1 MKTLYKQAA
10 LLMAGVLALCLLLT
24 ALIGVQTPKRQQG
37 LQVTA
42 SFYPIY
48 VAALKVV
55 GQTQGV
61 SVQCLVQPQT
71 GCVHDYAMTPQDM
84 LRLQQSD
91 VLILNG
97 AGAEAFL
104 QNALDGMPA
113 LEVVDTSRGIDLLC
127 DDGHAEHGHSH
138 EHEHLYN
145 QHIWTSPVRYQ
156 RQVRNIALALANID
170 PAHAAD
176 YLANAEGY
184 CAEVALLYERMQN
197 AVRNS
202 GYTKAVLFSTSLT
215 YLAQD
220 LGLQVLATV
229 PIGEQ
234 SQATPQQLA
243 AVQQAVQGKKV
254 LFLYDDQYQMLY
266 TELQQKAQQS
276 RLLSLNTGVRGEL
289 SADAWLA
296 ALEQTAKLLEG
307 GAEV

>member
-1 MKTLYKQAA
+1 
-10 LLMAGVLALCLLLT
+10 MAGVLALCLLLT

-37 LQVTA
+37 LQITA

-48 VAALKVV
+48 VAALNVA
-55 GQTQGV
+55 GQVQGV

-84 LRLQQSD
+84 LRLQQTD
-91 VLILNG
+91 VLVING

-104 QNALDGMPA
+104 QNALDGMPELA
-113 LEVVDTSRGIDLLC
+113 VVDSSRGIDLLC
-127 DDGHAEHGHSH
+127 DDGHADHDHHH

-156 RQVRNIALALANID
+156 RQVRNIAQELANID
-170 PAHAAD
+170 PANEAN
-176 YLANAEGY
+176 YLANAEAY
-184 CAEVALLYERMQN
+184 CAEVAFLYERMQK
-197 AVRNS
+197 AVKES

-243 AVQQAVQGKKV
+243 AVQQAVQGQKV
-254 LFLYDDQYQMLY
+254 LFLYDDQYQTLY

-276 RLLSLNTGVRGEL
+276 RLITVDTGVRGPL
-289 SADAWLA
+289 YPDAWLA
-296 ALEQTAKLLEG
+296 ALEQTAKQLEG
-307 GAEV
+307 GAER